1 MTDAQSTE
9 DPKAKPMVKL
19 AIEFGPLLV
28 FFITQRFTERLSGLY
43 WATIA
48 FMVAITIA
56 VIASRLLE
64 RRWPTVPLITAVFV
78 LILGGLTIYL
88 DSELFIMIKPT
99 LVNALFAAIL
109 LIGLARGKIFL
120 KTIFGPQINMPDEA
134 WRTLT
139 LRFGLWFVFLAILN
153 EGLRRGLSVDDWTT
167 FKTIGL
173 PILSVVFIGAQM
185 PFFNRHLAENKSEAK
200 PE

>member
-1 MTDAQSTE
+1 MSDAPT
-9 DPKAKPMVKL
+9 PKEPKISPPAKL
-19 AIEFGPLLV
+19 AIEFGPLIV
-28 FFITQRFTERLSGLY
+28 FFLTQRFTERLNGLY

-64 RRWPTVPLITAVFV
+64 RRWPTVPLVTAVFV

-109 LIGLARGKIFL
+109 LVGLLRGRLFL
-120 KTIFGPQINMPDEA
+120 KTIFGPQIDMPEEA

-139 LRFGLWFVFLAILN
+139 LRFGLWFVFLALLN

-167 FKTIGL
+167 FKTFGL
-173 PILSVVFIGAQM
+173 PIFSLVFIVAQM
-185 PFFNRHLAENKSEAK
+185 PFFNRYLRESK
-200 PE
+200 

>member
-1 MTDAQSTE
+1 MTDAQTTE
-9 DPKAKPMVKL
+9 DPKAKPLVKL
-19 AIEFGPLLV
+19 AIEFGPLAV
-28 FFITQRFTERLSGLY
+28 FFITQRLTDRLNGLY

-120 KTIFGPQINMPDEA
+120 KTVFGPQINLPDEA

-139 LRFGLWFVFLAILN
+139 LRFGLWFVFLSLLN

-185 PFFNRHLAENKSEAK
+185 PFFNRYLAETESKAK
-200 PE
+200 VE